1 METGRK
7 AYSAGNRRAREARTR
22 KESSRRGVLV
32 YVSTRRPGRRGLW
45 AAITLLCLIGAAVV
59 IRRTLAL
66 WPVVMHGYRRPALQ
80 ANPAL
85 AQFAALDD
93 IFARHA
99 LLTLVHILPGL
110 LFVTLGPLQFSSSL
124 RARRPMW
131 HRVSGR
137 VFLCAALTIGISAFA
152 MSFVMPAIGG
162 PVQASATAIFSA
174 YFLFSLGK
182 AFWHIRRRE
191 IARHRRWTIR
201 AFSTGI
207 AVATIRPIVGIF
219 FATSRLT
226 GLTPREF
233 FGFAFWIGFLLHL
246 VLTEWWLGSNASE
259 REVAAA

>member
-1 METGRK
+1 M
-7 AYSAGNRRAREARTR
+7 
-22 KESSRRGVLV
+22 
-32 YVSTRRPGRRGLW
+32 W
-45 AAITLLCLIGAAVV
+45 AAITFLCLIGAAVV
-59 IRRTLAL
+59 IRRILAL
-66 WPVVMHGYRRPALQ
+66 WPVVLHGYRPPALP

-85 AQFAALDD
+85 AQFAGLDD

-110 LFVTLGPLQFSSSL
+110 LFVTLGPLQFRSSL
-124 RARRPMW
+124 RARHPMW

-137 VFLCAALTIGISAFA
+137 VFLCAALTIGISAFL

-174 YFLFSLGK
+174 YFLLSLGK

-191 IARHRRWTIR
+191 IARHRRWMIR

-207 AVATIRPIVGIF
+207 AVATIRPIIGIC
-219 FATSRLT
+219 FATSRFT

-246 VLTEWWLGSNASE
+246 VLTERWLGSNASD
-259 REVAAA
+259 RELAAA